1 MLTIKVDRKWKRE
14 GYTISNF
21 VLFENGKEVFRTNCI
36 EDKDRGLKSFMP
48 LDEIRKKK
56 VYGKTAIPSGTYN
69 VILTYSQ
76 KFGARTSYGWCKGI
90 LPEIE
95 NVKGFSGVRIHAGNS
110 AEDSL
115 GCLLVGKNDKV
126 GWVSDS
132 MNTLKKV
139 YPFIKKTLD
148 NKEKVQLVI
157 E

>member
-1 MLTIKVDRKWKRE
+1 MLTIRVDRKWKKE

-21 VLFENGKEVFRTNCI
+21 VITDNGREVLRTNCI

-48 LDEIRKKK
+48 LEEIRSKK
-56 VYGKTAIPSGTYN
+56 VYGRTAIPSGTYN
-69 VILTYSQ
+69 VILSYSQ

-139 YPFIKKTLD
+139 YPFIKNAIARGDEVKLI
-148 NKEKVQLVI
+148 I